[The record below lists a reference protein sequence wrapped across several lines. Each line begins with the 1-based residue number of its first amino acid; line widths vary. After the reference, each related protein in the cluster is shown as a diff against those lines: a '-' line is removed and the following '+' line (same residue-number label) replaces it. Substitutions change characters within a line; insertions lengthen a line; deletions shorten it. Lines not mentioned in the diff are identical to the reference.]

1 MGTIDEKN
9 NLTRAT
15 AAAAANSGIY
25 ATRGDSVGPAPT
37 TQDMNGGGS
46 PSEVDGGAP
55 PRPPIPGGAQ
65 PEDYGTTRRN
75 TSNLPDEGGNKPNN
89 LPDPRFI
96 SFQKAG
102 SVGIRLTGGND
113 VGIFVTAVQP
123 GSPAAQQGLQP
134 GDKILKV
141 NDMDMKGVT
150 REEAVLFLLSLQD
163 QINLIAQYR
172 RDEYDQIVSLQRG
185 DSFYI
190 KAHFNNDN
198 PEKTDEMAF
207 RKSDVFHVVDTLH
220 NGVVGAWQVF
230 RMDPFL
236 SGLGRAAEQVQKGVI
251 PNKARAEEIAT
262 QQFNAAKKRTKY
274 NGAIP
279 GNLVFQKKKG

>member
-1 MGTIDEKN
+1 MV
-9 NLTRAT
+9 LR
-15 AAAAANSGIY
+15 IY
-25 ATRGDSVGPAPT
+25 CKVLLLQSWPIIN
-37 TQDMNGGGS
+37 QL
-46 PSEVDGGAP
+46 
-55 PRPPIPGGAQ
+55 RPFKCFCC
-65 PEDYGTTRRN
+65 R
-75 TSNLPDEGGNKPNN
+75 
-89 LPDPRFI
+89 PDPRFI

-190 KAHFNNDN
+190 K
-198 PEKTDEMAF
+198 
-207 RKSDVFHVVDTLH
+207 
-220 NGVVGAWQVF
+220 
-230 RMDPFL
+230 
-236 SGLGRAAEQVQKGVI
+236 
-251 PNKARAEEIAT
+251 
-262 QQFNAAKKRTKY
+262 
-274 NGAIP
+274 
-279 GNLVFQKKKG
+279 